1 MARLTLKN
9 LTLAYDGRP
18 VISRLSLS
26 VDNGDYL
33 CVVGENGSGK
43 STLIKGILGLVKPQ
57 TGSIDFCCS
66 KHRKSIGYLPQQQSS
81 QRDFPA
87 SVNEVIMSG
96 FAGKCRFPW
105 YNADM
110 KEKAINNMRLLKI
123 ENLKNEPFSSLSG
136 GQQQRVLL
144 ARALCAT
151 EDLLLLDEP
160 VNGLDPNAAKEMYS
174 IIKNLNNDGMTV
186 IMISHDVHT
195 AVSCANKILHLDKD
209 RQFYG
214 TTNEY
219 LLSDF
224 GKEYLEGGA
233 K

>member
-9 LTLAYDGRP
+9 LTLAYDGRV
-18 VISRLSLS
+18 VIDKLSLS

-57 TGSIDFCCS
+57 SGSIDFCCS
-66 KHRKSIGYLPQQQSS
+66 KHRTSIGYLPQQQSS

-105 YNADM
+105 YSSDM
-110 KEKAINNMRLLKI
+110 KEKAINNMKLLKI

-160 VNGLDPNAAKEMYS
+160 VNGLDPTAAKEMYS
-174 IIKNLNNDGMTV
+174 IIKKLNKDGMTV
-186 IMISHDVHT
+186 IMISHDVHN
-195 AVSCANKILHLDKD
+195 AIGSANKILHLDKD
-209 RQFYG
+209 KQFYG

-224 GKEYLEGGA
+224 GETYLKGGA